1 MTEYVIY
8 RRVSTKSQ
16 GDSGLGL
23 DAQIRDINLFLE
35 NYSDAPYT
43 ILGEFTDIESG
54 KCNDRPELEKAI
66 ALAKS
71 AKATLLVAK
80 LDRLSR
86 RVAFIATLMEDK
98 RLNFKVASM
107 PHAEPFALHLYA
119 ALAEQERKFISLRT
133 KQALA
138 EAKAKGK
145 VLGGLRETTK
155 ARNNIAAEAAAQ
167 RAEKLRGILETMRKG
182 GATLAEVA
190 EKLNAAGYTT
200 PGGAQWHLTQVH
212 RVLRRLKIH

>member
-35 NYSDAPYT
+35 NYSDVPYT

-66 ALAKS
+66 
-71 AKATLLVAK
+71 
-80 LDRLSR
+80 SR

-107 PHAEPFALHLYA
+107 PNADKFSLHIYA
-119 ALAEQERKFISLRT
+119 ALAEQEREFISRRT

-167 RAEKLRGILETMRKG
+167 RAEKLRGMLETMRKG

-200 PGGAQWHLTQVH
+200 PGGAQWHPTQVH